1 MIIEMKTLNEYFDLS
16 SDGLFSAFNN
26 PIWVNSFQDASELD
40 LYLYMRY
47 GDRIG
52 NKFLDKF
59 IDSDGEVKGE
69 NLIKLANLIYS
80 INAKK
85 WEHLYNAYT
94 AEYNPIE
101 NTDFIETI
109 TETNGNTRVVD
120 TDSSNTRVLDSEGTS
135 SGTASTTSSA
145 TSNGSNSGA
154 NNKFGFNSSTAVG
167 DTTSSGTDSNTTT
180 STTTTTSSGSTTE
193 DSTTTD
199 TGTEDTTITDNG
211 NHTSEHRKHGN
222 IGVTENVT
230 MLEHEVEFWKWSFID
245 SICKDICDVIA
256 LSIY

>member
-1 MIIEMKTLNEYFDLS
+1 MIVEMKTLNEYFDLS

-59 IDSDGEVKGE
+59 VDSDGEVKGE

-120 TDSSNTRVLDSEGTS
+120 TDSSNTRVLDSDGTS
-135 SGTASTTSSA
+135 SGTASTSSSA
-145 TSNGSNSGA
+145 TSNGNNSGA
-154 NNKFGFNSSTAVG
+154 NNKFGFNSSNAVG

-245 SICKDICDVIA
+245 SICKDICDIIA